1 MSPNQEA
8 KWRAL
13 LKWATLP
20 EVDRRG
26 GEQAHAWDAHQ
37 QLAGRRLA
45 RHLRELT
52 LEILDTTP

>member
-1 MSPNQEA
+1 
-8 KWRAL
+8 